1 MRTTFT
7 VSLLL
12 AAGLLTPASLAQK
25 PENEPMPPAV
35 VPMVNQDDIS
45 KWAKAY
51 QRAGR
56 PKTLILVGWESSLT
70 PNKSVLEFLEPDSS
84 GISERFRAALSR
96 TLSQPEI
103 RLREIDPMAMS
114 EARAR
119 LSGALAQRSERAGID
134 LLANTADAELVILLK
149 LQGTRGS
156 APTSVVFQPLDYSQ
170 GMRLRPLPPIDWAA
184 KGYGVDDQ
192 TIVDNVH
199 QITKRFIDDY
209 HRYVV
214 VAAEGRDYTL
224 RVFGLSSDLLPLAR
238 RALKAM
244 PSVDNFQD
252 ANVSVGTDDS
262 MAEFEIGFRGS
273 PGDFRE
279 AVQQTLAAISPGLT
293 AVPFKGEGGTLNIR
307 VSGGG
312 APAAPLTTQ
321 ARDDS
326 CDRALI
332 NPTSSQGIALRTELK
347 ALYERRGSPRI
358 AVLINRSPATTREV
372 AATSNIA
379 RPAGGGTS
387 GDVFVVQNNQN
398 AAPEGE
404 AALFSSIRQL
414 DRTNLDLESRMY
426 ERLGTQLLNFRRADA
441 AEVRAVVSKQS
452 SSVVVS
458 GEDML
463 RSLREANVA
472 DIFIIGRG
480 SIEPVGE
487 GMFQTGWAFRVV
499 QSDGR
504 LLATASGLQGTIAQ
518 NLGTGV
524 IDALAD
530 QALGRL
536 LCEVLTEWREPATTS
551 LVFRGITSTA
561 DWQALSKALGTTNPT
576 LGIRVLGE
584 PELRLTGPE
593 PTATIALAHVCTRD
607 ELRAELDRL
616 NTTLPFRIQLEA
628 TGKDGLG
635 YGISR

>member
-1 MRTTFT
+1 MRTTIAL
-7 VSLLL
+7 SLLL
-12 AAGLLTPASLAQK
+12 ATGMLTPASFAQK
-25 PENEPMPPAV
+25 PDNEPTPAAP
-35 VPMVNQDDIS
+35 VPMINQEDIG

-56 PKTLILVGWESSLT
+56 PKTLILVGWEGSLS
-70 PNKSVLEFLEPDSS
+70 PNKTVLEFLEPDAN
-84 GISERFRAALSR
+84 GVSERFRAALSR
-96 TLSQPEI
+96 VLAQPEI
-103 RLREIDPMAMS
+103 RFREIDPMATS
-114 EARAR
+114 EMRAR

-149 LQGTRGS
+149 LHGPRGGV
-156 APTSVVFQPLDYSQ
+156 PTSVVFQPLDYSQ
-170 GMRLRPLPPIDWAA
+170 GMRLRPLPPIDWAS
-184 KGYGVDDQ
+184 KGYGIDDQ

-199 QITKRFIDDY
+199 QIAKRFIDDY
-209 HRYVV
+209 HRFVV

-244 PSVDNFQD
+244 ASVDNFQD
-252 ANVSVGTDDS
+252 ANVSVGADDS

-279 AVQQTLAAISPGLT
+279 AVQQTLASISPGLE

-307 VSGGG
+307 VKGGG
-312 APAAPLTTQ
+312 RASTPPSAT
-321 ARDDS
+321 ARDQA
-326 CDRALI
+326 CDREIMDSA
-332 NPTSSQGIALRTELK
+332 SAQGITLRSELK
-347 ALYERRGSPRI
+347 TLYERRGSPRV

-379 RPAGGGTS
+379 RPTGGSAG
-387 GDVFVVQNNQN
+387 GDVFVVQNNQS
-398 AAPEGE
+398 AAPEIEG
-404 AALFSSIRQL
+404 ALFSSIRQL

-441 AEVRAVVSKQS
+441 AEVRAVVSRQS
-452 SSVVVS
+452 TGVVVS
-458 GEDML
+458 GDEML

-480 SIEPVGE
+480 SVEPVGE

-499 QSDGR
+499 QADGR
-504 LLATASGLQGTIAQ
+504 LLATASGLKGTIAAS
-518 NLGTGV
+518 LGTGV

-536 LCEVLTEWREPATTS
+536 LCEVLSEWREPTRATLT
-551 LVFRGITSTA
+551 VRGTLSTA
-561 DWQALSKALGTTNPT
+561 DWQSFSKALSTTNPS
-576 LGIRVLGE
+576 LGIRVVGE
-584 PELRLTGPE
+584 PELRLAGSDAG
-593 PTATIALAHVCTRD
+593 ATITLAHACSPE

-616 NTTLPFRIQLEA
+616 NATLPFRIQLEA
-628 TGKDGLG
+628 AAKDALV
-635 YGISR
+635 YRIAR